1 MFTCDQI
8 ETIQRKR
15 DEGTEDTQ
23 QTDSDRDSHR
33 FHRPEVITQVCHNLH
48 PDTFVHPPHL
58 LGAEFRDPNT
68 HCVILPLSA
77 YHNGRA
83 CRQRLFSRRQI
94 PSSGCQSRT
103 HHVCTANQE
112 SDGTSVHPDR
122 RQDVRI
128 CVTGFDHPVSRR
140 SDHLHAHIY
149 GPPSVLGRT
158 AHQNAERTGVR
169 LAQRISQGG
178 PCWTDKSS
186 RHDAS
191 DSIEMNTDHFTWI
204 SDSFLGHRASSV
216 SGSIFH

>member
-1 MFTCDQI
+1 MFTCDHRNDS
-8 ETIQRKR
+8 EKR

-48 PDTFVHPPHL
+48 PDTFVHLPHL
-58 LGAEFRDPNT
+58 LGAELRDPNT

-128 CVTGFDHPVSRR
+128 WCNCVRSPRFAAIRSFCMRTFMDHPQCWVERPIKMLKEQGFA
-140 SDHLHAHIY
+140 LH
-149 GPPSVLGRT
+149 SVYRK
-158 AHQNAERTGVR
+158 VV
-169 LAQRISQGG
+169 LAGRIS
-178 PCWTDKSS
+178 SS
-186 RHDAS
+186 HLDAS
-191 DSIEMNTDHFTWI
+191 DSIEMNTDHFT
-204 SDSFLGHRASSV
+204 
-216 SGSIFH
+216 